1 MSKRFLTPVNL
12 PSGANLPLVGRTG
25 DLFFRTTDSSLYVY
39 TGLAWEVSQG
49 GGGGS
54 LDSLTNVTAPTPANN
69 DVLAY
74 SSATSQWVNVTTEVL
89 TGANYDV
96 LEGGNASSTYLV
108 TVNGGSA
115 NG

>member
-12 PSGANLPLVGRTG
+12 PSGVTLPLVGIAG
-25 DLFFRTTDSSLYVY
+25 DLFFRTTDSSIYVH
-39 TGLAWEVSQG
+39 TGSAWEIAQG

-54 LDSLTNVTAPTPANN
+54 LDSLTDVAAPTPANN

-74 SSATSQWVNVTTEVL
+74 STATSQWINVTTEVL